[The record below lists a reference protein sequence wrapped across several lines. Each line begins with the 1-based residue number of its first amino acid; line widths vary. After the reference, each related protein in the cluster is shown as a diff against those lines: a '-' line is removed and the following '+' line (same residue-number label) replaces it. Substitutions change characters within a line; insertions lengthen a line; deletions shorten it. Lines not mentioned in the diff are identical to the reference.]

1 MASNKWS
8 VPSPAVVLPRAISR
22 ALERA
27 SAATAR
33 WRSRRWI
40 IALTALTLLPFA
52 MWLLGSGI
60 VWATPAT
67 YRSMALLRAGA
78 DGASATEDLKS
89 PAVMEHAARS
99 LAESG
104 GRNDPMATYSLWS
117 SVTATPYAGPEL
129 VKLEARSG
137 DAEEARRMV
146 LAVAHAWRTTHRN
159 TGTHAPALVYVD
171 PPEAD
176 PQRVPDE
183 TRMILGLAGS
193 ATLCLLLCIPMLL
206 FVERRV
212 PVRRRAPVPA
222 TAPRPAL
229 LA

>member
-8 VPSPAVVLPRAISR
+8 VPSPAVLRGTIVL
-22 ALERA
+22 ALEKA
-27 SAATAR
+27 SATTAR
-33 WRSRRWI
+33 WRSRPWI
-40 IALTALTLLPFA
+40 VALTALTCLPFA

-67 YRSMALLRAGA
+67 YRSTVLLQTG
-78 DGASATEDLKS
+78 DSGLSATESLKS

-99 LAESG
+99 LGGAESSA
-104 GRNDPMATYSLWS
+104 NPMAAYSLWS
-117 SVTATPYAGPEL
+117 SVTVTPNVGPEL

-137 DAEEARRMV
+137 DAAEARRMV
-146 LAVAHAWRTTHRN
+146 LAVAHAWRTTQSD
-159 TGTHAPALVYVD
+159 TATQAPALVYVD
-171 PPEAD
+171 PMEAA

-212 PVRRRAPVPA
+212 PVRSPRQSPSPAAQAP
-222 TAPRPAL
+222 L

>member
-8 VPSPAVVLPRAISR
+8 VPSPAVLRGTIVR
-22 ALERA
+22 ALEKA
-27 SAATAR
+27 TAATAR

-40 IALTALTLLPFA
+40 AALTALTLLPFA

-67 YRSMALLRAGA
+67 YRSVALLRAGNG
-78 DGASATEDLKS
+78 DPSATESLKS

-99 LAESG
+99 LAGSEG
-104 GRNDPMATYSLWS
+104 GNDPMAAYSLWS
-117 SVTATPYAGPEL
+117 SVTITPNAGPEL

-146 LAVAHAWRTTHRN
+146 LAVAHAWGVTHRDAA
-159 TGTHAPALVYVD
+159 TQAPALVYVD
-171 PPEAD
+171 PPEVA

-206 FVERRV
+206 FVERHV
-212 PVRRRAPVPA
+212 PVRGRRKAPA
-222 TAPRPAL
+222 HGAQPAL